1 MPARSRSKTARPPQ
15 IAEAP
20 NVVAIRPHLVPAVLK
35 SVAVVRYLNEHSAGA
50 SLSAIAEALQIT
62 RSHCHNILR
71 TLISCTWLAY
81 DPLTRLY
88 RLSSSLAADTAA
100 ALVSQPHL
108 PMVRP
113 IVEKLSAETG
123 LPCTV
128 CEPIADGSFLV
139 VLTVRQA
146 DPYISSVPAGYRFP
160 PGAAAQF
167 KATLAWLSQAQLKSA
182 LDAWRP
188 VRHTKTTIVERAAMA
203 ADLAQSR
210 ARGYVRSDGE
220 YVEGFTT
227 VALPVFDRAG
237 EAVLIVSCA
246 GRTEG
251 FATKE
256 ARTVKALIARVNEIH
271 TRIDG
276 RPPVDF
282 PRP

>member
-1 MPARSRSKTARPPQ
+1 MPTRSKSKSTRTPR
-15 IAEAP
+15 IAEAA

-50 SLSAIAEALQIT
+50 ALSEIAEALQIT

-71 TLISCTWLAY
+71 TLISCAWLSY

-160 PGAAAQF
+160 PSAAAQF
-167 KATLAWLSQAQLKSA
+167 KATLAWLSQSRLGAA
-182 LDAWRP
+182 LDAWQP
-188 VRHTKTTIVERAAMA
+188 VRHTKTTIVEREAMA
-203 ADLAQSR
+203 ADLANSR

-237 EAVLIVSCA
+237 EIVLIVSCA
-246 GRTEG
+246 GRTDG
-251 FATKE
+251 FAEKE
-256 ARTVKALIARVNEIH
+256 TRTVKALIARVNEIH
-271 TRIDG
+271 ARIDG

>member
-1 MPARSRSKTARPPQ
+1 MPAKPKPKSTRPIR

-20 NVVAIRPHLVPAVLK
+20 NVIAIRPHLVPAVIK
-35 SVAVVRYLNEHSAGA
+35 SVAVIRYLNEHGAGA
-50 SLSAIAEALQIT
+50 SLSAIAEALNIT

-71 TLISCTWLAY
+71 TLMSCAWLAY
-81 DPLTRLY
+81 DPRTRLY
-88 RLSSSLAADTAA
+88 RLSSGLAADTAA

-108 PMVRP
+108 PLVRP
-113 IVEKLSAETG
+113 IVEQLSTETG

-160 PGAAAQF
+160 PSTAAQF
-167 KATLAWLSQAQLKSA
+167 KAMHAWLAPAQQRIA

-203 ADLAQSR
+203 DDLAQSR
-210 ARGYVRSDGE
+210 ARGYARSEGE

-237 EAVLIVSCA
+237 EVVLIISCA
-246 GRTEG
+246 GRSDG
-251 FATKE
+251 FAAHE
-256 ARTVKALIARVNEIH
+256 ARAVKALAARVKEIH
-271 TRIDG
+271 ARIDG

>member
-1 MPARSRSKTARPPQ
+1 MQ
-15 IAEAP
+15 IADAP
-20 NVVAIRPHLVPAVLK
+20 NVIAIRPHLVPAVLK
-35 SVAVVRYLNEHSAGA
+35 SVAVIRYLNERSAGA
-50 SLSAIAEALQIT
+50 SMSEIAAALKIT

-71 TLISCTWLAY
+71 TLMSCAWLAY

-88 RLSSSLAADTAA
+88 RLSPGLAADTAA

-108 PMVRP
+108 PLVRP

-123 LPCTV
+123 LPCTI

-146 DPYISSVPAGYRFP
+146 DPYVSSVPAGYRFP
-160 PGAAAQF
+160 PSAAAQF
-167 KATLAWLSQAQLKSA
+167 KAALAWLAPAPQRAA

-188 VRHTKTTIVERAAMA
+188 VRHTKTTIVDRTAMA

-210 ARGYVRSDGE
+210 ARGYARSDGE

-227 VALPVFDRAG
+227 IALPVFDRAG
-237 EAVLIVSCA
+237 EVVLIISCA
-246 GRTEG
+246 GRSDG
-251 FATKE
+251 FAARE
-256 ARTVKALIARVNEIH
+256 AQAAKTLIARVKDIH
-271 TRIDG
+271 ARIDG